1 MKEIELK
8 INELKKIE
16 MSLELKFEKFMD
28 HELGLKLKVMNSIFA
43 ECLPE
48 GYEIRSRYDQW
59 SIEFVDNDKK
69 FGDEIMSF
77 RTLKLYEPNSRHL
90 LEQISISTYSTSS
103 HSAFELNRYII
114 IGKVAEVLK
123 TRNDELILSLN
134 TISIEQKELRGP
146 NRTALRDIY
155 IDISKNRKEL
165 DIIIE
170 VEKLEELSRGI
181 ENPGK
186 IFFRTNKEEFQNI
199 SFIRATTKASGKTF
213 YVEIEYERPVWTGF
227 VPQYKKVITKKRTIS
242 ARFTV
247 NRRRILDFI
256 KAPKE

>member
-16 MSLELKFEKFMD
+16 MGLELKFEKFIA
-28 HELGLKLKVMNSIFA
+28 HEQKLKLKVMNSIFA

-48 GYEIRSRYDQW
+48 GYEIRSGHAQW
-59 SIEFVDNDKK
+59 SIDFINNHNKY
-69 FGDEIMSF
+69 GDEIMSF
-77 RTLKLYEPNSRHL
+77 RTLKLYEPKSRHL

-103 HSAFELNRYII
+103 HSAYELNRYII
-114 IGKVAEVLK
+114 IGKIAEILK

-146 NRTALRDIY
+146 TRTALRDIY
-155 IDISKNRKEL
+155 IDISKNRKKL
-165 DIIIE
+165 DLIIE

-186 IFFRTNKEEFQNI
+186 IFFKTNKEEFQNI
-199 SFIRATTKASGKTF
+199 SFIKAVAKPSGKTF
-213 YVEIEYERPVWTGF
+213 DVEIECERSVW
-227 VPQYKKVITKKRTIS
+227 VAPSSYKKLTTNAS
-242 ARFTV
+242 FTV

-256 KAPKE
+256 IAPKE